1 MRIFPLLT
9 PSELESL
16 KAAYAGICVRLRLSG
31 QKSEAFE
38 NLLAGIDREIER
50 RKCSK

>member
-1 MRIFPLLT
+1 MRLFPLLT

-16 KAAYAGICVRLRLSG
+16 KALYAGICVRLKLSG

-38 NLLAGIDREIER
+38 NMLIGVDKEIER